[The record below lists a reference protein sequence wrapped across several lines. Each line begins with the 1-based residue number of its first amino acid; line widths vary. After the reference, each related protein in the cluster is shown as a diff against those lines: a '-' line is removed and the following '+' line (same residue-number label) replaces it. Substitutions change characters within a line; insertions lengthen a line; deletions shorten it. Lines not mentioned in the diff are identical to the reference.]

1 MRAPVSASDYIVSV
15 LRANRASDL
24 PTSTS
29 CLHNY
34 PPTFPSP
41 VAHSPTTTLAPLVIT
56 VVPHGITTDKC
67 EHFQTSFL
75 ATPLGI
81 TTPFTSAA
89 YPTERLTT
97 CRTTPLPR
105 MRADRT
111 CRFTPQKKDR
121 CCCLKDPR
129 RARKLAALQT
139 TLGITRSEPT
149 APGTMNTSTQISWRW
164 SCSTT
169 RHTGYVFETFSTSV
183 HRRKLQHVVQS

>member
-24 PTSTS
+24 PTFTS

-41 VAHSPTTTLAPLVIT
+41 VAHSPTTTLAPPVIT

-89 YPTERLTT
+89 YPTERTKAGSSANN
-97 CRTTPLPR
+97 PWYHSI
-105 MRADRT
+105 RADGSWDDEYQYT
-111 CRFTPQKKDR
+111 DLMALVVLDDTPHGVCFR
-121 CCCLKDPR
+121 
-129 RARKLAALQT
+129 
-139 TLGITRSEPT
+139 
-149 APGTMNTSTQISWRW
+149 N
-164 SCSTT
+164 
-169 RHTGYVFETFSTSV
+169 
-183 HRRKLQHVVQS
+183 LQHLRAPPKTAACCAELTRPR